1 MNSDFVFDNILPPL
15 LIAWMQFSSSLLT
28 EVMNLFLLTGQT
40 DILAVITGY
49 IAVMVISEIDNTYLQ
64 AIRDVT
70 LKKIMSNEE
79 DFQPKYVQ
87 GFIHHSERECCNKFM
102 FVCLK
107 IVKLF
112 YNSIY
117 FYFFPFLVILM
128 NYLS

>member
-87 GFIHHSERECCNKFM
+87 GFIHHSERECWNKFM